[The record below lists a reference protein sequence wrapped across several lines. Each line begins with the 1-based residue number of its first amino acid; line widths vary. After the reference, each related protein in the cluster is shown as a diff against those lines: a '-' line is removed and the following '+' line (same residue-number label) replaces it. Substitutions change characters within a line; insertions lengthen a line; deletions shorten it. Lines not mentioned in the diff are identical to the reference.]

1 MINRQLYNPICEAMV
16 SDLILVIVGARQTGK
31 TTILRQLYK
40 DCLLQ
45 EKTAHFINLERLDY
59 LALLNQSPENIFS
72 ILPPPPEGERATVF
86 IDEIQYLDNPSNF
99 LKLLFDEYRGQLKLV
114 VTGSSA
120 FYIDEKFTDSLAGR
134 KRLFH
139 LPTLSFNEFL
149 QFKDRCDLASLLP
162 TDLSP
167 DNFDRMSRLPLIQR
181 NDLVRFFNEFS
192 RFGGYPAVVLAA
204 DESEKL
210 LVLEDLVNSS
220 VKKDILESRIRHPE
234 PYFMMIKML
243 AAQVGSLLNRNE
255 LSKSIGVS
263 VQAIDNYLYVLQKS
277 FHAVV
282 IKPFHTNVRKELTKM
297 PKLYFA
303 DMGMRNYLV
312 GDFRDFRLR
321 SDRGAFL
328 ENLCFR
334 QIHSHVASD
343 DISFWRTQDKTEL
356 DFVVNGQYGFEVK
369 SNPETFSSSTYN
381 GFRERHPSVPVDVI
395 TFDSFSEKPTHRVWG
410 AFGL

>member
-1 MINRQLYNPICEAMV
+1 MINRGLYNPISDAMAN
-16 SDLILVIVGARQTGK
+16 DLILVIVGARQVGK

-40 DCLLQ
+40 DCLQ
-45 EKTAHFINLERLDY
+45 RGDTAHFINLERLEY
-59 LALLNQSPENIFS
+59 VALLNQSPEKIFS
-72 ILPPPPEGERATVF
+72 ILPLPPEGERATVF
-86 IDEIQYLDNPSNF
+86 IDEIQYLENPSNF
-99 LKLLFDEYRGQLKLV
+99 LKLLFDEYRGSLKLV

-120 FYIDEKFTDSLAGR
+120 FYIDQKFTDSLAGR
-134 KRLFH
+134 KRFFH
-139 LPTLSFNEFL
+139 LPTLSFGEFL
-149 QFKDRCDLASLLP
+149 LFKQRNDLANLLP
-162 TDLSP
+162 TRFSP
-167 DNFDRMSRLPLIQR
+167 DNFTAMSLLPLMQR
-181 NDLVRFFNEFS
+181 DELVRFFNEFS
-192 RFGGYPAVVLAA
+192 RFGGYPAVVLAI
-204 DESEKL
+204 DEDEKL
-210 LVLEDLVNSS
+210 LILEDLINSS

-243 AAQVGSLLNRNE
+243 AAQVGSLMNRNE
-255 LSKSIGVS
+255 LSKAIGVS

-277 FHAVV
+277 FHAVM
-282 IKPFHTNVRKELTKM
+282 IRPFHTNVSKELTKM

-334 QIHSHVASD
+334 QLCNYTASD

-356 DFVVNGQYGFEVK
+356 DFVVMGQYGFEVK
-369 SNPETFSSSTYN
+369 SNPETFSPSTYS
-381 GFRERHPSVPVDVI
+381 GFRERHPSITVDVI
-395 TFDSFSEKPTHRVWG
+395 TFDNFAEKPTHRVWG

>member
-1 MINRQLYNPICEAMV
+1 MIERKLCVPIRDSMAN
-16 SDLILVIVGARQTGK
+16 DLILVIVGARQTGK

-40 DCLLQ
+40 DCQ
-45 EKTAHFINLERLDY
+45 QQGKIAHFINLERLDY
-59 LALLNQSPENIFS
+59 LALLNQSPEKLFS
-72 ILPPPPEGERATVF
+72 ILPLPPEGERATVF
-86 IDEIQYLDNPSNF
+86 IDEIQYLNNPSNF
-99 LKLLFDEYRGQLKLV
+99 LKLLFDEYGKRLKLV

-120 FYIDEKFTDSLAGR
+120 FYIDQKFTDSLAGR

-139 LPTLSFNEFL
+139 LPTLSFGEFL
-149 QFKDRCDLASLLP
+149 EFKQRGDLTHLLP
-162 TDLSP
+162 TRFSP
-167 DNFDRMSRLPLIQR
+167 DNFIAMSSLPLMQR
-181 NDLVRFFNEFS
+181 DETVRLFDEFS
-192 RFGGYPAVVLAA
+192 RFGGYPAVVLAV
-204 DESEKL
+204 DEDEKL

-220 VKKDILESRIRHPE
+220 VKKDMLESGIRHPE

-243 AAQVGSLLNRNE
+243 AAQVGSLMNRNE

-277 FHAVV
+277 FHVAL
-282 IKPFHTNVRKELTKM
+282 IRPFHTNVRKELTKM

-303 DMGMRNYLV
+303 DMGMLNYLV

-334 QIHSHVASD
+334 QLNNHFATE

-356 DFVVNGQYGFEVK
+356 DFVVKGQHGFEVK
-369 SNPETFSSSTYN
+369 SNPETFSPSTYT
-381 GFRERHPSVPVDVI
+381 GFRERNPSIPVDVL
-395 TFDSFSEKPTHRVWG
+395 TFDGFAEKSTHRVWG
-410 AFGL
+410 AFGI

>member
-1 MINRQLYNPICEAMV
+1 MINRRLYNPISDAMAN
-16 SDLILVIVGARQTGK
+16 DLALVIVGARQVGK

-40 DCLLQ
+40 DCLQ
-45 EKTAHFINLERLDY
+45 RGETAHFINLERLDY
-59 LALLNQSPENIFS
+59 VALLNQAPEKIFS
-72 ILPPPPEGERATVF
+72 ILPLPPEGERATVF
-86 IDEIQYLDNPSNF
+86 IDEIQYLENPSNF
-99 LKLLFDEYRGQLKLV
+99 LKLLFDEYRSRLKLV

-120 FYIDEKFTDSLAGR
+120 FYIDQKFTDSLAGR

-139 LPTLSFNEFL
+139 LPTLSFGEFL
-149 QFKDRCDLASLLP
+149 SFKQRDDLAKLLP
-162 TDLSP
+162 TCLSP
-167 DNFDRMSRLPLIQR
+167 DNFTSMSQLPLMQR
-181 NDLVRFFNEFS
+181 DELVRFFNEFS
-192 RFGGYPAVVLAA
+192 RFGGYPAVVLAT
-204 DESEKL
+204 DEAEKL
-210 LVLEDLVNSS
+210 LILEDLINSS
-220 VKKDILESRIRHPE
+220 VKKDILESGIRHPE

-243 AAQVGSLLNRNE
+243 AAQVGSLMNRNE
-255 LSKSIGVS
+255 LSKAIGVS

-321 SDRGAFL
+321 SERGAFL

-334 QIHSHVASD
+334 QLSNHTASD

-356 DFVVNGQYGFEVK
+356 DFVVMGQYGFEVK
-369 SNPETFSSSTYN
+369 SNPETFSPSTYT
-381 GFRERHPSVPVDVI
+381 GFRERHPSITVDVI
-395 TFDSFSEKPTHRVWG
+395 SFDSFAEKPTHRVWG

>member
-1 MINRQLYNPICEAMV
+1 MINRSLYNPISDAMAN
-16 SDLILVIVGARQTGK
+16 DLILVIVGARQTGK
-31 TTILRQLYK
+31 TTMLRQLYK
-40 DCLLQ
+40 DCLQ
-45 EKTAHFINLERLDY
+45 HGETTHFINLERLEY
-59 LALLNQSPENIFS
+59 VALLNQAPEKIFS
-72 ILPPPPEGERATVF
+72 ILPLPPEGERATVF
-86 IDEIQYLDNPSNF
+86 IDEIQYLENPSNF
-99 LKLLFDEYRGQLKLV
+99 LKLLFDEYRNRLKLV

-120 FYIDEKFTDSLAGR
+120 FYIDQKFTDSLAGR

-139 LPTLSFNEFL
+139 LPTLSFSEFL
-149 QFKDRCDLASLLP
+149 LFKQRDELANLLP
-162 TDLSP
+162 TRFSP
-167 DNFDRMSRLPLIQR
+167 DNFRSMSQLPLMQR
-181 NDLVRFFNEFS
+181 DELVRFFNEFS
-192 RFGGYPAVVLAA
+192 RFGGYPAVALAT
-204 DESEKL
+204 DEAEKL
-210 LVLEDLVNSS
+210 LILEDLINSS

-243 AAQVGSLLNRNE
+243 ASQVGSLMNRNE

-277 FHAVV
+277 FHAVM

-312 GDFRDFRLR
+312 GDFRDFSLR

-334 QIHSHVASD
+334 QLSNYTASD

-356 DFVVNGQYGFEVK
+356 DFVVMGQYGFEVK
-369 SNPETFSSSTYN
+369 ANPETFSPSTYT
-381 GFRERHPSVPVDVI
+381 GFRKQNPSITVDVI
-395 TFDSFSEKPTHRVWG
+395 TFDNFAEKPTHRIWG

>member
-1 MINRQLYNPICEAMV
+1 MITRELYDPISAAMAN
-16 SDLILVIVGARQTGK
+16 DMILVIVGARQTGK
-31 TTILRQLYK
+31 TTILRELYR
-40 DCLLQ
+40 DCLQ
-45 EKTAHFINLERLDY
+45 QGTPAHYINLERLDY
-59 LALLNQSPENIFS
+59 LALLNHSPENIYS
-72 ILPPPPEGERATVF
+72 IIPLPPEGERVTVC

-99 LKLLFDEYRGQLKLV
+99 LKLLFDEYRNRLKLV

-120 FYIDEKFTDSLAGR
+120 FYIDAKFTDSLAGR

-139 LPTLSFNEFL
+139 LPTLSFREFL
-149 QFKDRCDLASLLP
+149 VFKQRGDLADLLP
-162 TDLSP
+162 SCFTV
-167 DNFDRMSRLPLIQR
+167 DNFTSMSQLPLIQR
-181 NDLVRFFNEFS
+181 NELIRLFSEFS
-192 RFGGYPAVVLAA
+192 RYGGYPAVVLAA

-210 LVLEDLVNSS
+210 LILEDLVNSS

-243 AAQVGSLLNRNE
+243 AAQVGSLMNRNE
-255 LSKSIGVS
+255 LSKAIGVS

-277 FHAVV
+277 FHAVLV
-282 IKPFHTNVRKELTKM
+282 KPFHANMRKELTKM

-312 GDFRDFRLR
+312 GDFRDFSVR

-334 QIHSHVASD
+334 QLCSHMESEE
-343 DISFWRTQDKTEL
+343 ICFWRTQDKTEL
-356 DFVVNGQYGFEVK
+356 DFVVKGRHGFEVK
-369 SNPETFSSSTYN
+369 STPETFSPSTYA
-381 GFRERHPSVPVDVI
+381 GFRERHPDIPVDVI
-395 TFDSFSEKPTHRVWG
+395 SFDRFTEKPAYRVWG

>member
-1 MINRQLYNPICEAMV
+1 MA

-40 DCLLQ
+40 DCLQ
-45 EKTAHFINLERLDY
+45 HGNTAHFINLERLEY
-59 LALLNQSPENIFS
+59 VALLNQAPENIFS
-72 ILPPPPEGERATVF
+72 ILPLPPEGERATVF

-99 LKLLFDEYRGQLKLV
+99 LKLLFDEYRTRLKLV

-139 LPTLSFNEFL
+139 LPTLSFSEFL
-149 QFKDRCDLASLLP
+149 LFKLREDLANLLP
-162 TDLSP
+162 TRFSP
-167 DNFDRMSRLPLIQR
+167 DNFTAMSQLPLLQR
-181 NDLVRFFNEFS
+181 DELVRLFIEFS
-192 RFGGYPAVVLAA
+192 RFGGYPAVVLAT
-204 DESEKL
+204 DEAEKL
-210 LVLEDLVNSS
+210 LILEDLINSS

-243 AAQVGSLLNRNE
+243 AAQVGSLMNRNE

-277 FHAVV
+277 FHAVM

-334 QIHSHVASD
+334 QLSTHVANE
-343 DISFWRTQDKTEL
+343 DICFWRTQDKTEL
-356 DFVVNGQYGFEVK
+356 DFVVLGQYGFEIK
-369 SNPETFSSSTYN
+369 ANPETFSPATYAS
-381 GFRERHPSVPVDVI
+381 FRERNPSISVDVV
-395 TFDSFSEKPTHRVWG
+395 TFDNFAEKSTHRVWG
-410 AFGL
+410 AFGI